1 MKLLITRHMLRA
13 GAAIA
18 IAAGITLKPS
28 IAQTAKT
35 QPQCSYNGGRFIPVK
50 HIDNGGAFTLIWS
63 DGPKMTYVWRGA
75 NMDAWN
81 VTDTL
86 GGRWHYGDYKDGGSF
101 ALTNLD
107 NGNQIRCI
115 RRR

>member
-1 MKLLITRHMLRA
+1 MKSLAFHYMLLTS
-13 GAAIA
+13 AAIA
-18 IAAGITLKPS
+18 VTAATSVQPS
-28 IAQTAKT
+28 NAQTAKT
-35 QPQCSYNGGRFIPVK
+35 QPPCSYNGGRFIPVK
-50 HIDNGGAFTLIWS
+50 HIDNGGAFTLAWS

-75 NMDAWN
+75 NMDKWN

-86 GGRWHYGDYKDGGSF
+86 GGRWHYGDYRDGGSF

-115 RRR
+115 RSR

>member
-1 MKLLITRHMLRA
+1 MKFIKIHQWLATTVAMAIS
-13 GAAIA
+13 AAI
-18 IAAGITLKPS
+18 LFKPS
-28 IAQTAKT
+28 NAQTAKT
-35 QPQCSYNGGRFIPVK
+35 QPPCSYNGGKYLPVR

-75 NMDAWN
+75 SMDRWN
-81 VTDTL
+81 ITDTL

-115 RRR
+115 RK

>member
-1 MKLLITRHMLRA
+1 MKSLRIHYMLRA

-18 IAAGITLKPS
+18 ITAAFSLQPS
-28 IAQTAKT
+28 SAQTATT
-35 QPQCSYNGGRFIPVK
+35 QPPCSYNGGRFIPVK
-50 HIDNGGAFTLIWS
+50 HIDNGGTFTLIWS

-75 NMDAWN
+75 SADKWN
-81 VTDTL
+81 ITDTL
-86 GGRWHYGDYKDGGSF
+86 GGHWHYGDYYDGGSF
-101 ALTNLD
+101 SLTNLD